1 MNRLKRKQSDID
13 NDDKINEEETLNNER
28 LKYYY

>member
-1 MNRLKRKQSDID
+1 MNRLKRKKSDID